1 MPIAAEVASAAAEP
15 LLNVVALA
23 KCYPA
28 SRPGQELLALS
39 HISFAVPPGQFVAI
53 VGPSGCGKST
63 LLNLIAGID
72 RPTAGT
78 IALRGDPVSGP
89 SPERGVMFQQYH
101 LFPWMTVRANVEFG
115 PRSRGVPRRQFE
127 ATAKRYIE
135 MVGLQGFDDRYPH
148 ELSGGMQQRCA
159 LARMLAN
166 DPIVLLMDEPLAA
179 VDAQTRNILQEEL
192 LGIWG
197 EARAQSER
205 KTVLFVTHAIEEAV
219 FLADRILV
227 MGRRPGR
234 MIADLVNPLPRPRTR
249 TRRDQRFGE
258 LVDSIW
264 ALLHDQVAEAARE
277 VAD

>member
-1 MPIAAEVASAAAEP
+1 MPIAAKLTPAAAEP
-15 LLNVVALA
+15 LVEVVALA
-23 KCYPA
+23 KRFA
-28 SRPGQELLALS
+28 ARRPGQELLALTE
-39 HISFAVPPGQFVAI
+39 ITFAVPPGQFVAI

-72 RPTAGT
+72 RPTAGSV
-78 IALRGDPVSGP
+78 ALRGAPVSGP

-101 LFPWMTVRANVEFG
+101 LFPWMTVRTNVEFG
-115 PRSRGVPRRQFE
+115 PRSRSLPRRQYA
-127 ATAKRYIE
+127 ATAQHYID
-135 MVGLQGFDDRYPH
+135 MVGLDGFENRYPH

-179 VDAQTRNILQEEL
+179 VDAQTRNLLQEEL

-197 EARAQSER
+197 EARAPAER

-234 MIADLVNPLPRPRTR
+234 IIADLDNLLPRPRTR
-249 TRRDQRFGE
+249 IRRDQRFGE
-258 LVDSIW
+258 LVNSIW
-264 ALLHDQVAEAARE
+264 ALLHDQAAEAARQ